1 MKEKITGKV
10 YVLGNNID
18 TDQII
23 PAKFLSYNPSLEE
36 ERKYFGKFALCGV
49 PEGQQGLPTGDKP
62 FVTAG
67 FSSEYKIVIGGDNFG
82 CGSSREHAPL
92 ALNEA
97 GAEVVVANSFARIFY
112 RNSVNGGYVIPY
124 ETTSTLTKVFKTGDE
139 AELNITENTIKNI
152 TTGKEFSL
160 KELGGIL
167 PILESG
173 DIFKYAK
180 ANNIS

>member
-1 MKEKITGKV
+1 MKEKISGKV

-23 PAKFLSYNPSLEE
+23 PAKFLSYNPSLAE
-36 ERKYFGKFALCGV
+36 ERKYFGKYALYGV
-49 PEGQQGLPTGDKP
+49 PEGQKGLPYGNKQFITE
-62 FVTAG
+62 G
-67 FSSEYKIVIGGDNFG
+67 FSSEYTIIIGGENFG

-112 RNSVNGGYVIPY
+112 RNSVNGGYIIPY
-124 ETTSTLTKVFKTGDE
+124 ETELALNKEFKTGEE
-139 AELNITENTIKNI
+139 AEINLKTNSIKNL
-152 TTGKEFSL
+152 TTGKTFSL
-160 KELGGIL
+160 KSLGGVL
-167 PILESG
+167 PILEAG

-180 ANNIS
+180 TFNIS